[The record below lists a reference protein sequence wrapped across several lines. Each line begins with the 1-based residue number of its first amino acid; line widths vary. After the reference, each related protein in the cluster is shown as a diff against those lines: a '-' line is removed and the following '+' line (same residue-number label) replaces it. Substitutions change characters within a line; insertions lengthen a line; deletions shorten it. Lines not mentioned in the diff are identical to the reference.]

1 MIQDM
6 ILKMAEVT
14 PEAEDYMGENGLLYC
29 GKCRTPREAYFEDGK
44 TLFGLDR
51 HPTECA
57 CRKAERIKRE
67 EAEKHRKHLQIVE
80 DLKRNGFTDSEMQNW
95 TFANDNGRCKQT
107 KTAKVFAENW
117 ADVQKDNLGL
127 LFWGKVGTGK
137 SFLAGCIANAIME
150 QEVAVHMTNFA
161 TILNDLTAS
170 FQGRNEYIDNLCR
183 YPLLIIDDL
192 GKERGTEYSL
202 EQVYDIIDSR
212 YRSRKPLIV
221 TTNYTYDMIK
231 NPQDTAH
238 ARIYDRLREM
248 CVAVMFDG
256 ENFRDKIAQD
266 KYNSLSN
273 RMKNRKD
280 TCL

>member
-1 MIQDM
+1 MQ
-6 ILKMAEVT
+6 K
-14 PEAEDYMGENGLLYC
+14 EN
-29 GKCRTPREAYFEDGK
+29 
-44 TLFGLDR
+44 
-51 HPTECA
+51 
-57 CRKAERIKRE
+57 
-67 EAEKHRKHLQIVE
+67 
-80 DLKRNGFTDSEMQNW
+80 M
-95 TFANDNGRCKQT
+95 
-107 KTAKVFAENW
+107 
-117 ADVQKDNLGL
+117 GL

-137 SFLAGCIANAIME
+137 SYLAGCIANALME
-150 QEVAVHMTNFA
+150 KEIPVCMTNFTA
-161 TILNDLTAS
+161 ILHTLENS
-170 FQGRNEYIDNLCR
+170 FVGRNEYIDRLCR

-256 ENFRDKIAQD
+256 ENLRDKIAQD

>member
-6 ILKMAEVT
+6 ILKMTEIT
-14 PEAEDYMGENGLLYC
+14 PEAEDYMSEDGLLYC

-51 HPTECA
+51 HPADCA

-67 EAEKHRKHLQIVE
+67 EAEKHRNHLQIVE
-80 DLKRNGFTDSEMQNW
+80 DLKRNGFINDEMRNW
-95 TFANDNGRCKQT
+95 TFEKLWKQRT
-107 KTAKVFAENW
+107 QSEIARVFVEDFVDMQKENM
-117 ADVQKDNLGL
+117 GL

-137 SFLAGCIANAIME
+137 SYLAGCIANALME
-150 QEVAVHMTNFA
+150 KEIPVCMTNFTA
-161 TILNDLTAS
+161 ILHTLENS
-170 FQGRNEYIDNLCR
+170 FVGRNEYIDRLCH

>member
-6 ILKMAEVT
+6 VLKMAEVT
-14 PEAEDYMGENGLLYC
+14 PEAEDYMGEDGLHYC
-29 GKCRTPREAYFEDGK
+29 GKCRTPREAYFEDVK

-51 HPTECA
+51 HPSECA

-80 DLKRNGFTDSEMQNW
+80 DLKRNGFINDEMRNW
-95 TFANDNGRCKQT
+95 TFENLWKQR
-107 KTAKVFAENW
+107 KQSEIARVFVEDFADMQKENM
-117 ADVQKDNLGL
+117 GL

-137 SFLAGCIANAIME
+137 SYLAGCIANALME
-150 QEVAVHMTNFA
+150 KEIPVCMTNFTA
-161 TILNDLTAS
+161 ILHTLENS
-170 FQGRNEYIDNLCR
+170 FVGRNEYIDLLCR